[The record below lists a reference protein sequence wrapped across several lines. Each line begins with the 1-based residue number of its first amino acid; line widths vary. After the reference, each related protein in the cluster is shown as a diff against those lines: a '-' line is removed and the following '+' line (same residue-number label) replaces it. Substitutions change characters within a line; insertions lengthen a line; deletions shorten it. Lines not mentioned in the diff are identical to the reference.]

1 VEVSAFTHAGEGIA
15 LSQIEFSEEGV
26 PSVEPE
32 LILSERTDATSL
44 HLLWEALSLEELRG
58 FLDSYVVVFEELN
71 TYQCL
76 DLDPLT
82 SQTVLAQE
90 AFITISDGLMPGKE
104 YCVEVAAKTSA
115 GAGISTKVTIPC
127 ELGSH

>member
-1 VEVSAFTHAGEGIA
+1 MGGSIT
-15 LSQIEFSEEGV
+15 
-26 PSVEPE
+26 
-32 LILSERTDATSL
+32 
-44 HLLWEALSLEELRG
+44 RG
-58 FLDSYVVVFEELN
+58 FVVVFEELN

-82 SQTVLAQE
+82 SQTVLVQE

-104 YCVEVAAKTSA
+104 YCVEVAAKTSV
-115 GAGISTKVTIPC
+115 GAGISTKITIPC